1 MDMSGYLYEK
11 DLRPMKYRILISSRH
26 DRVIR
31 EISSRFHIPVQVLR
45 RILIERFDMQLLE
58 NLPSRYDAGLR
69 DADRED
75 ALARSLGC
83 ELFSRYVPLVDPER
97 MQGICQEVREMMG
110 SGKTETEIIS
120 AGNALIRQ
128 VILL

>member
-1 MDMSGYLYEK
+1 MDMSSYLYEK

-26 DRVIR
+26 DQVVR
-31 EISSRFHIPVQVLR
+31 EISQRFHIPVQMLR

-58 NLPSRYDAGLR
+58 NLPSRYDTGLR
-69 DADRED
+69 DADRDD

-83 ELFSRYVPLVDPER
+83 ELFSRYVPLMDPGR
-97 MQGICQEVREMMG
+97 MQGICQEVREMMV
-110 SGKTETEIIS
+110 SGKTETEAIA

-128 VILL
+128 VILP